1 MFNRGGVRLRHHY
14 WCLSLV
20 HFHRYRRC
28 NWICSYIRHCC
39 FPRMQHFQ
47 ALILIMY
54 LMFSRIIIKITIDD
68 IFLWPNLKF
77 GYHHDFNC
85 AKCIYF
91 PDPTYYKSILI
102 FQKYIENDSF
112 LTFFPYLS
120 MPNSIISLDHNQDI
134 SVIGDSFMIQNVT

>member
-68 IFLWPNLKF
+68 IFLWPNVKF
-77 GYHHDFNC
+77 GYHYDCNC
-85 AKCIYF
+85 AKGIFF
-91 PDPTYYKSILI
+91 PDTTYQNTSWCSYLKMESIIIKLFTSTFKLYKYILI
-102 FQKYIENDSF
+102 FQKYI
-112 LTFFPYLS
+112 
-120 MPNSIISLDHNQDI
+120 
-134 SVIGDSFMIQNVT
+134 